1 MKKILLLSDTH
12 SYLDDTI
19 IKYVN
24 LADEVWHAGDIGITE
39 VTDELTKLKPLRA
52 VYGNIDNHQIRKE
65 VNEFLLL
72 KYEKLV
78 ILIIHIAGKPPKYN
92 KITYNLIKKH
102 KPNILICGHSH
113 ILKIHR
119 DKEND
124 ILIINPGAS
133 GNVGFHKFKTAIR
146 FNIINS
152 NIKKLEIIE
161 LKRN

>member
-1 MKKILLLSDTH
+1 MKIGLLSETH
-12 SYLDDTI
+12 SI
-19 IKYVN
+19 IDKRILKFFEN
-24 LADEVWHAGDIGITE
+24 CDEIWHAGDIGTIKTLE
-39 VTDELTKLKPLRA
+39 SLEKFKKIRA

-152 NIKKLEIIE
+152 NIKNLEIIE
-161 LKRN
+161 VKRN

>member
-1 MKKILLLSDTH
+1 MKIGLLSDTH
-12 SYLDDTI
+12 SI
-19 IKYVN
+19 IDKRILKFFEN
-24 LADEVWHAGDIGITE
+24 CDEIWHAGDIGTIKTL
-39 VTDELTKLKPLRA
+39 ELLEKFKKIRA

-65 VNEFLLL
+65 INEFLHL

-152 NIKKLEIIE
+152 NIKNLEIIE

>member
-1 MKKILLLSDTH
+1 MKIGLLSDTH
-12 SYLDDTI
+12 SI
-19 IKYVN
+19 IDKRILKFFEN
-24 LADEVWHAGDIGITE
+24 CDEIWHAGDIGTIETLE
-39 VTDELTKLKPLRA
+39 SLEKFKKIRA

-152 NIKKLEIIE
+152 NIKNLKIIE

>member
-1 MKKILLLSDTH
+1 MKIGLLSDTH
-12 SYLDDTI
+12 SI
-19 IKYVN
+19 IDKRILKFFKN
-24 LADEVWHAGDIGITE
+24 CDEIWHAGDIGTIKTLE
-39 VTDELTKLKPLRA
+39 SLEKFKKIRA

-133 GNVGFHKFKTAIR
+133 GNVGFHKFKTAIK

-152 NIKKLEIIE
+152 NIKNLKIIE

>member
-1 MKKILLLSDTH
+1 MKIGLLSDTH
-12 SYLDDTI
+12 SI
-19 IKYVN
+19 IDKRILKFFEN
-24 LADEVWHAGDIGITE
+24 CDEIWHAGDIGTIKTLE
-39 VTDELTKLKPLRA
+39 SLEKFKKIRA

-133 GNVGFHKFKTAIR
+133 GNLGFHKFKTAIR

-152 NIKKLEIIE
+152 NIKNLKIIE

>member
-1 MKKILLLSDTH
+1 MKIGLLSDTH
-12 SYLDDTI
+12 SI
-19 IKYVN
+19 IDKRILKFFEN
-24 LADEVWHAGDIGITE
+24 CDEIWHAGDIGTIKTLE
-39 VTDELTKLKPLRA
+39 SIENFKKIRA

-133 GNVGFHKFKTAIR
+133 GNLGFHKFKTAIR

-152 NIKKLEIIE
+152 NIKNLEIIE

>member
-1 MKKILLLSDTH
+1 MKIGLLSDTH
-12 SYLDDTI
+12 SI
-19 IKYVN
+19 IDKRILKFFEN
-24 LADEVWHAGDIGITE
+24 CDEIWHAGDIGTIKTLE
-39 VTDELTKLKPLRA
+39 SLEKFKKIRA

-92 KITYNLIKKH
+92 KITYYLIKKH

-133 GNVGFHKFKTAIR
+133 GNIGFHKFKTAIR
-146 FNIINS
+146 FNIVKS
-152 NIKKLEIIE
+152 NIKNLKIIE

>member
-1 MKKILLLSDTH
+1 MKIGLLSETH
-12 SYLDDTI
+12 SI
-19 IKYVN
+19 IDKRILKFFEN
-24 LADEVWHAGDIGITE
+24 CDEIWHAGDIGTIKTLE
-39 VTDELTKLKPLRA
+39 SLEKFKKIRA

-146 FNIINS
+146 FNITNS
-152 NIKKLEIIE
+152 NIKNLEIIE

>member
-1 MKKILLLSDTH
+1 MKIGLLSDTH
-12 SYLDDTI
+12 SI
-19 IKYVN
+19 IDKRILKFFKN
-24 LADEVWHAGDIGITE
+24 CNEIWHAGDIGTIKTLE
-39 VTDELTKLKPLRA
+39 SLEKFKKIRA

-133 GNVGFHKFKTAIR
+133 GNIGFHKFKTAIR

-152 NIKKLEIIE
+152 NIKNLEIIE

>member
-1 MKKILLLSDTH
+1 MKIGLLSDTH
-12 SYLDDTI
+12 SI
-19 IKYVN
+19 IDKRILKFFKN
-24 LADEVWHAGDIGITE
+24 CDEIWHAGDIGTIKTLE
-39 VTDELTKLKPLRA
+39 SLEKFKKIRA

-152 NIKKLEIIE
+152 NIKNLKIIE

>member
-1 MKKILLLSDTH
+1 MKIGLLSDTH
-12 SYLDDTI
+12 SI
-19 IKYVN
+19 IDKRILKFFEN
-24 LADEVWHAGDIGITE
+24 CDEIWHAGDIGTIKTLE
-39 VTDELTKLKPLRA
+39 SLEKFKKIRA

-102 KPNILICGHSH
+102 KPNMLICGHSH

-133 GNVGFHKFKTAIR
+133 GNIGFHKFKTAIR

-152 NIKKLEIIE
+152 NIKNLEIIE

>member
-1 MKKILLLSDTH
+1 MKIGLLSDTH
-12 SYLDDTI
+12 SI
-19 IKYVN
+19 IDKRILKFFKN
-24 LADEVWHAGDIGITE
+24 CDEIWHAGDIGTIKTLE
-39 VTDELTKLKPLRA
+39 SLEKFKKIRA
-52 VYGNIDNHQIRKE
+52 VYGNIDNHKIRKE

-133 GNVGFHKFKTAIR
+133 GNVGFHKFKTAIK

-152 NIKKLEIIE
+152 NIKNLKIIE

>member
-1 MKKILLLSDTH
+1 MKIGLLSDTH
-12 SYLDDTI
+12 SI
-19 IKYVN
+19 IDKRILKFFEN
-24 LADEVWHAGDIGITE
+24 CDEIWHAGDIGTIKTLE
-39 VTDELTKLKPLRA
+39 SLEKFKKIRA

-65 VNEFLLL
+65 INKFLLL

-152 NIKKLEIIE
+152 NIKNLKIIE

>member
-1 MKKILLLSDTH
+1 MKIGLLSDTH
-12 SYLDDTI
+12 SI
-19 IKYVN
+19 IDKRILKFFEN
-24 LADEVWHAGDIGITE
+24 CDEIWHAGDIGTIKTLE
-39 VTDELTKLKPLRA
+39 SLEKFKKIRA

-78 ILIIHIAGKPPKYN
+78 ILITHIAGKPPKYN
-92 KITYNLIKKH
+92 KLTYNLIKKH
-102 KPNILICGHSH
+102 KPNILVCGHSH

-152 NIKKLEIIE
+152 NIKNLEIIE
-161 LKRN
+161 LKKN

>member
-1 MKKILLLSDTH
+1 MKIGLLSDTH
-12 SYLDDTI
+12 SI
-19 IKYVN
+19 IDKRILKFFEN
-24 LADEVWHAGDIGITE
+24 CDEIWHAGDIGTIKTLE
-39 VTDELTKLKPLRA
+39 SLEKFKKIRA

-78 ILIIHIAGKPPKYN
+78 ILITHIAGKPPKYN
-92 KITYNLIKKH
+92 KLTYNLIKKH
-102 KPNILICGHSH
+102 KPNILVCGHSH

-133 GNVGFHKFKTAIR
+133 GNIGFHKFKTAIR

-152 NIKKLEIIE
+152 NIKNLEIIE

>member
-1 MKKILLLSDTH
+1 MKIGLLSDTH
-12 SYLDDTI
+12 SI
-19 IKYVN
+19 IDKRILRFFEN
-24 LADEVWHAGDIGITE
+24 CDEIWHAGDIGTIKTLE
-39 VTDELTKLKPLRA
+39 SLEKFKKIRA

-133 GNVGFHKFKTAIR
+133 GNLGFHKFKTAIR

-152 NIKKLEIIE
+152 NIKNLEIIE

>member
-1 MKKILLLSDTH
+1 MKIGLLSDTH
-12 SYLDDTI
+12 SI
-19 IKYVN
+19 IDKRILKFFEN
-24 LADEVWHAGDIGITE
+24 CDEIWHAGDIGTIKTLE
-39 VTDELTKLKPLRA
+39 SLEKFKKIRA

-133 GNVGFHKFKTAIR
+133 GNLGFHKFKTAIR

-152 NIKKLEIIE
+152 NIKNLEIIE
-161 LKRN
+161 VKRN

>member
-1 MKKILLLSDTH
+1 MKIGLLSDTH
-12 SYLDDTI
+12 SI
-19 IKYVN
+19 IDKRILKFFEN
-24 LADEVWHAGDIGITE
+24 CDEIWHAGDIGTIKTLE
-39 VTDELTKLKPLRA
+39 SLEKFKKIRA

-133 GNVGFHKFKTAIR
+133 GNIGFHKFKTAIR

-152 NIKKLEIIE
+152 NIKNLEIKE

>member
-1 MKKILLLSDTH
+1 MKIGLLSDTH
-12 SYLDDTI
+12 SI
-19 IKYVN
+19 IDKRILKFFEN
-24 LADEVWHAGDIGITE
+24 CDEIWHAGDIGTIKTL
-39 VTDELTKLKPLRA
+39 ELLEKFKKIRA

-152 NIKKLEIIE
+152 NIKNLKIIE